1 MLQLHKR
8 RRLLGSV
15 ARGKAKPESDID
27 LLILYKKTDFDL
39 SLEYVKTMNEIRTTE
54 EYKKLFERGIYAE
67 ISPYFV
73 TIEELKE
80 NSLIL
85 LDIMDEGIVLYENGK
100 CFRKLMKKFKEKLKK
115 LGSRKIFLPDGSY
128 YWELKPDWKI
138 GELVEIKI

>member
-1 MLQLHKR
+1 LHKR
-8 RRLLGSV
+8 RRLLCSV
-15 ARGKAKPESDID
+15 AKGKANPESDID

-39 SLEYVKTMNEIRTTE
+39 SLEYAKTMNEIRTTE
-54 EYKKLFERGIYAE
+54 EYKKLFERGICAE

-80 NSLIL
+80 NPLIL

-100 CFRKLMKKFKEKLKK
+100 CFRKLMKKFKEKLQK
-115 LGSRKIFLPDGSY
+115 LGSRKVFLPDGSY